1 MTLRTLGALAVI
13 GLAGCSLSAPLV
25 MTVESARFPDASIEC
40 GGDRGLS
47 EDDCVDWAEQVLTAA
62 PVDTAKLVLTF
73 RTGNARCAA
82 DYFAADGRMLM
93 TAAARCPA
101 S

>member
-1 MTLRTLGALAVI
+1 MSLRVLGALAVVV
-13 GLAGCSLSAPLV
+13 LAACS

-40 GGDRGLS
+40 GGDPGLT
-47 EDDCVDWAEQVLTAA
+47 EGECLDWAEQVLSAA
-62 PVDTAKLVLTF
+62 PVNTAMLVLSY

-93 TAAARCPA
+93 TSAARCPA

>member
-1 MTLRTLGALAVI
+1 MASRGHAALASLL
-13 GLAGCSLSAPLV
+13 LAACSAATPQP
-25 MTVESARFPDASIEC
+25 MTVESGRFPDVSIEC
-40 GGDRGLS
+40 GGDPGLT
-47 EDDCVDWAEQVLTAA
+47 ERECEAWAGQLLSTGPTETSKVVLTY
-62 PVDTAKLVLTF
+62 

-82 DYFAADGRMLM
+82 DYFSADGRMLM